1 MSVVRIG
8 LLGLGT
14 VGQGVAEVLLQN
26 AQEITRRAGREVE
39 ISHVCSSNRE
49 MFAQLGLNC
58 QLSTDPFAV
67 VNDNDV
73 DIVVEVFGG
82 DEPARELLLRA
93 IENGKHVVTANKG
106 LIAGFGNE
114 IFSAATQQ
122 NVMVGFEAAVAGG
135 IPIIK
140 TIREGLAANRIEWLA
155 GIING
160 TTNFIL
166 TEMEEKGAEFSAVL
180 KQAQELG
187 YAEADPTF
195 DVEGVDAAHKLTILA
210 SIAFGIPLQFSH
222 VQVEGI
228 TGITPADI
236 ANADELGYR
245 FKHLGIA
252 KKTAHGIE
260 LRVHPT
266 LIPKKRL
273 IANVN
278 GVMNA
283 IVVKGNAVGAT
294 LHYGAGAGSLATA
307 SSVVADII
315 DVARGQNVDAVG
327 RVPHL
332 AFQAEQ
338 LEDLPIVSAANV
350 QSAYYL
356 RLRARDESGVLAKI
370 TTALADHNISIEAFL
385 QKEPATAGDD
395 VDIVLITNVV
405 SKQQVTDSI
414 AELEA
419 LSSVP
424 EKVASFHVETF
435 SD

>member
-1 MSVVRIG
+1 MSIVRVG

-14 VGQGVAEVLLQN
+14 VGQGVAKVLLQN
-26 AQEITRRAGREVE
+26 ASEITRRAGQQIE

-49 MFAQLGLNC
+49 MYSQLGLSC

-67 VNDNDV
+67 VNDSNV

-93 IENGKHVVTANKG
+93 IANGKHVITANKG

-114 IFSAATQQ
+114 IFAAATQHG
-122 NVMVGFEAAVAGG
+122 VAVGFEAAVAGG

-166 TEMEEKGAEFSAVL
+166 TEMEEKGADFSAVL

-228 TGITPADI
+228 TNITPADI
-236 ANADELGYR
+236 ANANELGYR

-252 KKTAHGIE
+252 KKTAQGVE
-260 LRVHPT
+260 LRVQPT

-283 IVVKGNAVGAT
+283 VVVKGDAVGAT
-294 LHYGAGAGSLATA
+294 LHYGAGAGSMATA
-307 SSVVADII
+307 SSVVSDIV
-315 DVARGQNVDAVG
+315 DVARGINVAAES

-332 AFQAEQ
+332 AFQVDA
-338 LEDLPIVSAANV
+338 LEDLPVVSATDI

-370 TTALADHNISIEAFL
+370 TTVLAEHDISIEAFL
-385 QKEPATAGDD
+385 QKEPASVGDD
-395 VDIVLITNVV
+395 VDIILITNVV
-405 SKQQVTDSI
+405 SKKQVSDSI

-424 EKVASFHVETF
+424 EKVASFNVETF
-435 SD
+435 AD

>member
-1 MSVVRIG
+1 MKKIRVGV
-8 LLGLGT
+8 LGLGT
-14 VGQGVAEVLLQN
+14 VGQGVAKVLLQN
-26 AQEITRRAGREVE
+26 AQEITRRSGREIE
-39 ISHVCSSNRE
+39 ITHVCSGNQE
-49 MFAQLGLNC
+49 MYSQLGLTC

-73 DIVVEVFGG
+73 DIIVELFGG
-82 DEPARELLLRA
+82 EEPARELLLRA
-93 IENGKHVVTANKG
+93 IKNGKPVVTANKA

-114 IFSAATQQ
+114 IFAAAQQ
-122 NVMVGFEAAVAGG
+122 HDVAVGYEAAVAGG

-140 TIREGLAANRIEWLA
+140 TIREGLVANRIEWLA

-180 KQAQELG
+180 KQAQALG

-210 SIAFGIPLQFSH
+210 SIAFGIPLQFTH
-222 VQVEGI
+222 VQIEGI
-228 TGITPADI
+228 TNITPADI
-236 ANADELGYR
+236 AYADEFGYR

-252 KKTAHGIE
+252 KRTAQGIE

-273 IANVN
+273 IANVK

-283 IVVKGNAVGAT
+283 IVVKGDAVGPT

-307 SSVVADII
+307 SSVVADIV
-315 DVARGQNVDAVG
+315 DVARGLGSDSTR
-327 RVPHL
+327 RVPYL
-332 AFQAEQ
+332 AFQTKA
-338 LEDLPIVSAANV
+338 LSDLPIVPSTDV

-356 RLRARDESGVLAKI
+356 RLRAKDESGVLAKI
-370 TTALADHNISIEAFL
+370 TKALADQDISIEAFL
-385 QKEPATAGDD
+385 QKEPATAGEN
-395 VDIVLITNVV
+395 VDIVLLTNVV
-405 SKQQVTDSI
+405 AQQQV
-414 AELEA
+414 ANAVVELES
-419 LSSVP
+419 LNSVT
-424 EKVASFHVETF
+424 ENVASFHLETF